1 MYLFAE
7 RLKLLRELSGL
18 TQTQAAEKLDIHRVN
33 YNRYEKGERT
43 PDQDTL
49 IRIARFFNT
58 TTDYLLGISNERLPG
73 AGVLPI
79 DDPDVLEFMQSVS
92 GQFRLAPNLSDKE
105 RQEILE
111 DLAEYFKFQLQKRKK

>member
-1 MYLFAE
+1 MHLFAE

-18 TQTQAAEKLDIHRVN
+18 TQTQAAEKLNIHRVN
-33 YNRYEKGERT
+33 YNRYEKGERA

-49 IRIARFFNT
+49 IRIAQFFNT
-58 TTDYLLGISNERLPG
+58 TADYLLGISNERRPG

-79 DDPDVLEFMQSVS
+79 DNPEVLAFMQSVTS
-92 GQFRLAPNLSDKE
+92 QFRLAPNLTDKE